1 MHKPLIYIAGKFGD
15 QTVGDEEAN
24 RSSARSTAEM
34 LWRIGYRAICPH
46 SMLGLP
52 VPSKTEEHEQY
63 DDIGREDIMQTC
75 LEVLSTCDCIYLM
88 PNWRRSSGSIREY
101 QHAQRLGLAVIRDY
115 DEARH
120 YLNCVHFARHKQFYS
135 DDYRRGV

>member
-1 MHKPLIYIAGKFGD
+1 MHRPTIYVAGKLSD

-24 RSSARSTAEM
+24 RSSARSTSEM

-52 VPSKTEEHEQY
+52 TPKAMDDNDHYDISREE
-63 DDIGREDIMQTC
+63 IMRTC
-75 LEVLSTCDCIYLM
+75 LEVLSTCDCIFLM
-88 PNWRRSSGSIREY
+88 NNWRRSSGSIREY
-101 QHAQRLGLAVIRDY
+101 QQAQRLGLAVIRDY

-120 YLNCVHFARHKQFYS
+120 YLDCVHHARHKQL
-135 DDYRRGV
+135 